1 MNGTSTA
8 APGLIEGQAGNDPH
22 AQQTAKSTSKPL
34 NKAVLG
40 VTLGNMVEWFDFALY
55 SSMAVL
61 IGDIFFHSESRTT
74 QLIAIYATFAAGFL
88 MRPLGSLVFG
98 PIGDR
103 YGRRAA
109 LTLSIALMAVATFCI
124 ALIPSY
130 ESIGIAAPILLVAMR
145 MLQGLSTGGE
155 YGGSVIFIAEHAPD
169 KRRSFL
175 TSWLEVG
182 ILSGFLLGG
191 VVVSALMLALGE
203 ETMRAWGWRVPF
215 VIGGLLGMIALYLRL
230 NLEETPI
237 FKELQENER
246 KQVANK
252 RSLLSMLVDEWPN
265 LVKSMGLV
273 AIYNVCYYVVLG
285 YIPGYLTNE
294 LGYSASFGSVLG
306 MVGTLSMLLLVPF
319 SGLLAD
325 RVGRKRLIALGCIL
339 LIVFSIPAFTMLQT
353 HNVVLVYVAVL
364 GLLVAQLLFE
374 GAMGATLVS
383 LFKAPVRFSALALS
397 YNLSVSLFG
406 GTAPLVN
413 TWLIGQTGNTMIPAY
428 YLIGAAVVGLIAI
441 LMTEDRTGK
450 PMP

>member
-8 APGLIEGQAGNDPH
+8 APGIIEGLVGNDP
-22 AQQTAKSTSKPL
+22 QSTQSTKAKSKPL

-55 SSMAVL
+55 SSMAVM
-61 IGDIFFHSESRTT
+61 IGDIFFHSESHTT

-103 YGRRAA
+103 FGRRAA
-109 LTLSIALMAVATFCI
+109 LTLSIALMAIATFCI

-130 ESIGIAAPILLVAMR
+130 ESIGIMAPILLVAMR

-169 KRRSFL
+169 NRRSFL

-191 VVVSALMLALGE
+191 AVVSVLMLALGE
-203 ETMRAWGWRVPF
+203 ETMRAWGWRIPF

-237 FKELQENER
+237 FKEMQENEL
-246 KQVANK
+246 KQVTNK
-252 RSLLSMLVDEWPN
+252 KSLTSMLIEEWPN
-265 LVKSMGLV
+265 LLKSMGLV

-294 LGYSASFGSVLG
+294 LGYSSSFGSVLG

-325 RVGRKRLIALGCIL
+325 KVGRNRLVALGCIL

-397 YNLSVSLFG
+397 YNISVSAFG
-406 GTAPLVN
+406 GTAPLIN
-413 TWLIGQTGNTMIPAY
+413 TWLIGETGNTMIPAY
-428 YLIGAAVVGLIAI
+428 YLIAAAVVGLIAI

>member
-1 MNGTSTA
+1 
-8 APGLIEGQAGNDPH
+8 
-22 AQQTAKSTSKPL
+22 
-34 NKAVLG
+34 
-40 VTLGNMVEWFDFALY
+40 
-55 SSMAVL
+55 
-61 IGDIFFHSESRTT
+61 
-74 QLIAIYATFAAGFL
+74 
-88 MRPLGSLVFG
+88 
-98 PIGDR
+98 
-103 YGRRAA
+103 
-109 LTLSIALMAVATFCI
+109 
-124 ALIPSY
+124 
-130 ESIGIAAPILLVAMR
+130 

-169 KRRSFL
+169 NRRSFL

-191 VVVSALMLALGE
+191 AVVSVLMLALGE
-203 ETMRAWGWRVPF
+203 ETMRAWGWRIPF

-246 KQVANK
+246 KLAATK
-252 RSLLSMLVDEWPN
+252 RSITSMLIEEWPQ
-265 LVKSMGLV
+265 LLKSMGLV

-294 LGYSASFGSVLG
+294 LGYSSSFGSVLG

-325 RVGRKRLIALGCIL
+325 KVGRNRLVALGCIL

-364 GLLVAQLLFE
+364 GLLIAQLLFE

-397 YNLSVSLFG
+397 YNISVSAFG
-406 GTAPLVN
+406 GTAPLIN
-413 TWLIGQTGNTMIPAY
+413 TWLIGETGNTMIPAY
-428 YLIGAAVVGLIAI
+428 YLIAAAVVGLIAI